1 MIVEELDGPD
11 DVRAQDYRNLTDV
24 GLRRR
29 LEPELGLF
37 MAESHQVIE
46 RALAAGYLPRSVLTT
61 PRWLPAVRS
70 LPLPDAAPVLFAD
83 EATVNTITGYR
94 VHRGA
99 LAAMARRDR
108 PALQDVLESVTSGP
122 STTAR
127 VAILEDIVDHTNVG
141 AAFRSAAAMGVD
153 AVLVTPQCADP
164 LYRRSVRVSMGAV
177 FSCPWTHIDP
187 WPDGIAELQANGF
200 LVVALTPEGESS
212 LDEIAPED
220 RSRIAMVLGTEGDG
234 VRAETLDRCDGTVR
248 IPMAR
253 GVDSLNVAAA
263 AAVAFYATRPRV

>member
-1 MIVEELDGPD
+1 
-11 DVRAQDYRNLTDV
+11 
-24 GLRRR
+24 
-29 LEPELGLF
+29 
-37 MAESHQVIE
+37 
-46 RALAAGYLPRSVLTT
+46 
-61 PRWLPAVRS
+61 
-70 LPLPDAAPVLFAD
+70 
-83 EATVNTITGYR
+83 
-94 VHRGA
+94 
-99 LAAMARRDR
+99 
-108 PALQDVLESVTSGP
+108 
-122 STTAR
+122 
-127 VAILEDIVDHTNVG
+127 
-141 AAFRSAAAMGVD
+141 
-153 AVLVTPQCADP
+153 
-164 LYRRSVRVSMGAV
+164 MGAV
-177 FSCPWTHIDP
+177 FSCPWTHIAP